1 MPQTTITLSMEVKER
16 LAQAKGA
23 RSWDEF
29 LREVA
34 DQYVDEAIALAERR
48 LAELRSRKARA
59 VTLADVR
66 DLRAARKKGGT
77 RSQHERMDADHPPGR
92 SRGARRP
99 S

>member
-1 MPQTTITLSMEVKER
+1 MPQTTITLSTEVKDR

-34 DQYVDEAIALAERR
+34 DRYVDEAIALAERR
-48 LAELRSRKARA
+48 LAELRARKARA
-59 VTLADVR
+59 LTLADVR
-66 DLRAARKKGGT
+66 DLRAARKTGAK
-77 RSQHERMDADHPPGR
+77 RSSHGRMDPGVPPRRGR
-92 SRGARRP
+92 RDGGA

>member
-1 MPQTTITLSMEVKER
+1 MTQTTITVSMEVKDR

-34 DQYVDEAIALAERR
+34 DRYVDDAIALAERR

-59 VTLADVR
+59 ATLADVR
-66 DLRAARKKGGT
+66 DLRARKKAA
-77 RSQHERMDADHPPGR
+77 RSPDARMDADSPPRRGR
-92 SRGARRP
+92 RTRRA

>member
-16 LAQAKGA
+16 LAQAKGP
-23 RSWDEF
+23 RSWDDF

-34 DQYVDEAIALAERR
+34 DRYVDEAIALAERR

-59 VTLADVR
+59 VALADVR
-66 DLRAARKKGGT
+66 DLRAARKKGAT
-77 RSQHERMDADHPPGR
+77 RSPHERMDAGRPPRR
-92 SRGARRP
+92 SRGARGP

>member
-1 MPQTTITLSMEVKER
+1 MPQTTITVSVEVKDR

-23 RSWDEF
+23 RSWDAF

-34 DQYVDEAIALAERR
+34 DRYVDEAIALAEAR

-66 DLRAARKKGGT
+66 DLRARKKAA
-77 RSQHERMDADHPPGR
+77 RSKDGSMDAGSAPRRGR
-92 SRGARRP
+92 RARGA

>member
-1 MPQTTITLSMEVKER
+1 MTQTTITVSMEVKDR

-34 DQYVDEAIALAERR
+34 DRYVDDAIALAERR
-48 LAELRSRKARA
+48 LAELRSHKARA

-66 DLRAARKKGGT
+66 DLRARKKAA
-77 RSQHERMDADHPPGR
+77 RSPDARMGADPPPRRGRRAGR
-92 SRGARRP
+92 S